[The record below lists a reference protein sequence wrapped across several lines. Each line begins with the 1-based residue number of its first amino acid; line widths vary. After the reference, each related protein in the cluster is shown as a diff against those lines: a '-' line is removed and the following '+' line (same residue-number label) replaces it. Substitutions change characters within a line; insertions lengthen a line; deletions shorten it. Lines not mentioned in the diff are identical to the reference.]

1 MYDILPINKNT
12 SSACARREGEVW
24 VQNTKAKF
32 EGALYAKNEH
42 GNEILAIL
50 EFHTMFVFFFG
61 GVTNLNSFLI

>member
-1 MYDILPINKNT
+1 MYDIPDKNT

-42 GNEILAIL
+42 GNDILAIL
-50 EFHTMFVFFFG
+50 EFHTMFFLG
-61 GVTNLNSFLI
+61 GGGGGGGKN